1 MEKVEIVAA
10 DGARADAYVH
20 GAHVTSWRPA
30 SGEERLFLSDKA
42 VFEPGVAIRGGVP
55 VVFPQFASLGPLP
68 KHGFARV
75 VEWET
80 LRVGR
85 TTSGDSEA
93 TFRLTSSPRTRA
105 WWSHDF
111 EAMIVVHVGGMAISV
126 ALSVLNTD
134 VEAFSFTTALH
145 TYLLVDDVREVAILG
160 LEGAPYRDAAGGNVD
175 ATQAVAAL
183 RPSGELDRIYFDVG
197 RPIEVRDRTRRT
209 RLSMTGFRDAVIWNP
224 GAKLAAT
231 LADLWPEG
239 WIRMLCVEAAVIGE
253 PVSLAPGER
262 WTGQQTITAL

>member
-1 MEKVEIVAA
+1 MEKVEIVAS
-10 DGARADAYVH
+10 DGARADAYPH

-30 SGEERLFLSDKA
+30 SGEERLFLSEKA
-42 VFEPGVAIRGGVP
+42 VFEEGVAIRGGVP
-55 VVFPQFASLGPLP
+55 VIFPQFASLGPLP

-75 VEWET
+75 IEWET
-80 LRVGR
+80 LRSGR
-85 TTSGDSEA
+85 SSSGLGEA

-105 WWSHDF
+105 WWPHDF
-111 EAMIVVHVGGMAISV
+111 EARIVVTVGGMAITV
-126 ALSVLNTD
+126 ALSLLNTD
-134 VEAFSFTTALH
+134 AAAFSFTAALH
-145 TYLLVDDVREVAILG
+145 TYLLVEDVREVAILG
-160 LEGAPYRDAAGGNVD
+160 LEGAPYRDAAAGNVD
-175 ATQAVAAL
+175 ATQTLPEL
-183 RPSGELDRIYFDVG
+183 RPSGELDRIYFDIG
-197 RPIEVRDRTRRT
+197 RPIDVRDRTRRT

-239 WIRMLCVEAAVIGE
+239 WTRMLCVEAAVIGE